1 MNMTATKIGRPSTR
15 LVTTL
20 SILSDM
26 LSFLGALR
34 THASMTEA
42 IQS

>member
-1 MNMTATKIGRPSTR
+1 MTATKIGRPSTR

-20 SILSDM
+20 SILSER
-26 LSFLGALR
+26 LSFLGAFL
-34 THASMTEA
+34 TQAAMTSA